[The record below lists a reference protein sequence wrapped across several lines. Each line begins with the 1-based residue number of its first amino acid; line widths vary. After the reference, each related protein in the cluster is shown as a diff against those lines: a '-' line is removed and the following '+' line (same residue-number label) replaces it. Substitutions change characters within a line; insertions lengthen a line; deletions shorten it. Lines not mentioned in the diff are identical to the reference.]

1 MAKKGYF
8 QITTAIDY
16 ASGRFHLGHA
26 YEKICADA
34 IARWKR
40 LQGFK
45 VHFSTGTDCHGLK
58 IQRAAEKAGKE
69 PLEFITEISNG
80 FKELCTKLNISYDDF
95 IMTTEERHKKVAQY
109 IMSQLYKKGEIYKGD
124 YEGLYC
130 VDCETYYTKKDLIE
144 GNNCPFHKRP
154 VENIKEES
162 YFFKLSKYQNFLID
176 YIKKNPKCIL
186 PEKRRNE
193 ILNRLKQPLRD
204 LSISRKE
211 VKWGIPL
218 PFDKDLT
225 EFVWVEALN
234 NYLTTIGYPNKK
246 YKDFWPGIHI
256 IGNDILWHHTSI
268 WYSLLHALNLKIPKV
283 VVHGFINLQGEKLSK
298 AANIRIDPIELA
310 QNYGADSLRYFLLRE
325 IPFGEDGDFSE
336 VKMVERHNQEL
347 ANDLGNLLRRTTV
360 LIEKNFS
367 GKISAE
373 GKDELCKKLNIKKI
387 EECINKLELHNA
399 LSELWKFVNEC
410 NKYINDKEPW
420 NVKNEKKLKN
430 ILYNLVE
437 ALRFI
442 AIILKSFMPST
453 SEEIAQQLGI
463 KNFEKQML
471 KDLKYGK
478 TKYSTLGKTKV
489 LFEKIEIIQKKA
501 EMEEEKMEKEHG
513 KELKALDKIPFKD
526 FQKIDLRVGKITKIQ
541 PHPDADKLYI
551 LLVDLGEGE
560 HDIQLVAGIREY
572 YKEEELLGKNI
583 IVVRN
588 LEPAVL
594 RGVESQGMLL
604 AAEHK
609 GKVVLITPDKDIETG
624 AKVR

>member
-1 MAKKGYF
+1 MTKKGYF

-26 YEKICADA
+26 YEKICADT

-58 IQRAAEKAGKE
+58 IQRAAEKARKE
-69 PLEFITEISNG
+69 PLEFVTEISNG

-95 IMTTEERHKKVAQY
+95 IMTTEERHKKVAQH
-109 IMSQLYKKGEIYKGD
+109 IMNQLYKKGEIYKGI

-130 VDCETYYTKKDLIE
+130 VDCETYYTEKDLID
-144 GNNCPFHKRP
+144 GNNCPVHKRP
-154 VENIKEES
+154 VESIKEES

-193 ILNRLKQPLRD
+193 ILNRLKQPLKD

-218 PFDKDLT
+218 PFDKNLS
-225 EFVWVEALN
+225 EFVWIEALN
-234 NYLTTIGYPNKK
+234 NYLTTIDYPNKK

-256 IGNDILWHHTSI
+256 IGGDILWHHTAI
-268 WYSLLHALNLKIPKV
+268 WYSVLQALNLQIPKV
-283 VVHGFINLQGEKLSK
+283 VVHGFINLEGEKLSK

-310 QNYGADSLRYFLLRE
+310 ESYGTDPLRYFLLRE

-336 VKMVERHNQEL
+336 VKLVERYNQEL

-360 LIEKNFS
+360 LIEKNFE
-367 GKISAE
+367 GKIPSK
-373 GKDELCKKLNIKKI
+373 GIDDLCKKLDLKKI
-387 EECINKLELHNA
+387 DSYMNNLELHNA
-399 LSELWKFVNEC
+399 LNELWKFVNEC
-410 NKYINDKEPW
+410 NKYVNDKEPW
-420 NVKNEKKLKN
+420 NVKDKKKLGN

-442 AIILKSFMPST
+442 AIVLQPFMPAT
-453 SEEIAQQLGI
+453 SEEIARQLGI
-463 KNFEKQML
+463 NGFEKQTF

-478 TKYSTLGKTKV
+478 TKYSSIGKNKV
-489 LFEKIEIIQKKA
+489 LFEKIDIVQKKA
-501 EMEEEKMEKEHG
+501 KMEEEKMVKEHG
-513 KELKALDKIPFKD
+513 KEIHQEDKIPFAE
-526 FQKIDLRVGKITKIQ
+526 FQKIDLRVGKIIKIE

-551 LLVDLGEGE
+551 LLIDLGEGE
-560 HDIQLVAGIREY
+560 HNIQLVAGLRNY
-572 YKEEELLGKNI
+572 YKEEELMNKQI
-583 IVVRN
+583 VVVRN
-588 LEPAVL
+588 LQPATL

-604 AAEHK
+604 AAEFK
-609 GKVVLITPDKDIETG
+609 GKVVLISPEKNIETG
-624 AKVR
+624 AKIR